1 MKTRGKKT
9 VQIVSTADIASAPST
24 NQSQIV
30 TYPNAGPSTQMFA
43 ISQSLNVFVLN
54 LVLNLWENELTWIPY
69 INAFYRIACLN
80 IYC

>member
-30 TYPNAGPSTQMFA
+30 TYPNAGPST
-43 ISQSLNVFVLN
+43 IDNN
-54 LVLNLWENELTWIPY
+54 LSSTVGRWSGVTLVITHGLYPAASAGGVST
-69 INAFYRIACLN
+69 
-80 IYC
+80 